1 MRAIKKTVRTCHNC
15 EFFFITHEAQKPW
28 GCRHFGFK
36 SANIP
41 AQAVFQASGTNCAY
55 KIIRSPLG
63 QQKRKLADG
72 G

>member
-1 MRAIKKTVRTCHNC
+1 V
-15 EFFFITHEAQKPW
+15 FFFITHEAKKPW

-55 KIIRSPLG
+55 KQLKAMPI
-63 QQKRKLADG
+63 QQKKDLG
-72 G
+72 

>member
-28 GCRHFGFK
+28 GCRYFGFK

-55 KIIRSPLG
+55 KQLKVMPR
-63 QQKRKLADG
+63 QQKKDLG
-72 G
+72 

>member
-1 MRAIKKTVRTCHNC
+1 V
-15 EFFFITHEAQKPW
+15 FFFVTHEAQKPW

-55 KIIRSPLG
+55 KQVKAMPR
-63 QQKRKLADG
+63 QQKKDLG
-72 G
+72 

>member
-1 MRAIKKTVRTCHNC
+1 MSAVKNTVRTCHNC
-15 EFFFITHEAQKPW
+15 VFFFVTHEAQKPW

-55 KIIRSPLG
+55 KQVKALPR
-63 QQKRKLADG
+63 QQKKDLG
-72 G
+72 